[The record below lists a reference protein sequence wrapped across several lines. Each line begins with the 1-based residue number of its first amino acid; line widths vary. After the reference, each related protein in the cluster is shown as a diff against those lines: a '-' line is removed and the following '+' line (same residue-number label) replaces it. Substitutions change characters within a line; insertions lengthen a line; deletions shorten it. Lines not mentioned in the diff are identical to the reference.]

1 MSTPDNDNVL
11 EQLLEAIENNP
22 EFKET
27 LRRHFLADEL
37 LKLPENFAQFAHVA
51 LDFNKLMAER
61 LQSTVEGMTS
71 MADTI
76 GSIAGQL
83 ERLTGV
89 FAAVSVTLNNVE
101 AEYRGIH
108 GALRLLARDAYARQ
122 AARHALRLARA
133 NLSIA
138 GPRIVSLYTADSG
151 DFVFDLA
158 ADAEAQGRITA
169 EQGKDLEQSDLVIA
183 GSDGRGE
190 VVYAL
195 AEIAITAH
203 KDDVIN
209 ARRRAAALRQA
220 SGIRAIPAV
229 IAAAITDEA
238 RAEAADEVVFLQV
251 MPKGIAAAG

>member
-22 EFKET
+22 EFKDT
-27 LRRHFLADEL
+27 IRRHLLTEEL
-37 LKLPENFAQFAHVA
+37 LKLPENFAQFAHA
-51 LDFNKLMAER
+51 MIDFNKLMTER

-71 MADTI
+71 MAGTI
-76 GSIAGQL
+76 GSVAGQL

-133 NLSIA
+133 NLGIA
-138 GPRIVSLYTADSG
+138 GPKIISLYTGDSG
-151 DFVFDLA
+151 DFVFELA

-190 VVYAL
+190 AVYVL
-195 AEIAITAH
+195 AEIAITAQ

-238 RAEAADEVVFLQV
+238 RDEAGDDVAFLQV